1 MASGKHASDDAFE
14 FNFKPILIIILVI
27 AVIAILGYSIVKFV
41 IPKISELRNKE
52 EETVAEVEEMPFQI
66 DGYKVLGKISIE
78 KIGSEQY
85 ILDSTEDDALEEGVG
100 KLYGPNLNDYGNFCI
115 AGHNYEY
122 IFENLSELEKGDEIT
137 ITDRNS
143 EETIYEIKEI
153 STVEPT
159 DLTCLLSTD
168 ELIQITLITCENGGT
183 NRLIVKADKK
193 DENSEIDETQVKETE
208 LDNTENVENNTI
220 NSITDNTISNNV

>member
-14 FNFKPILIIILVI
+14 FNFKPILITILVI
-27 AVIAILGYSIVKFV
+27 AIIGVLGFSIIKFV
-41 IPKISELRNKE
+41 IPKLSESKNKNE

-78 KIGSEQY
+78 KIGVEQY
-85 ILDSTEDDALEEGVG
+85 VLDSTEDNALEVGVG
-100 KLYGPNLNDYGNFCI
+100 KLYGSNLNDYGNFCI
-115 AGHNYEY
+115 AGHNYEK

-193 DENSEIDETQVKETE
+193 DENSEINEDQVKE
-208 LDNTENVENNTI
+208 I
-220 NSITDNTISNNV
+220 